1 MAIVFAGEQ
10 IGLLA
15 GRAAAEEEGND
26 NRFRDDTSPVPARP
40 GEAAPPQFPGNQVM
54 DPLVVPLPSQTPP
67 TSYDTLRPSP
77 VWRVS
82 AAALRASPSERVRH
96 LAMPRVPAEGW
107 HPDRPLLATVR
118 KAVLTAVPT
127 PHICQLSQPKKLAT
141 LPPQNAHAL
150 PAGGPQPA
158 RVSSHI
164 SILAAPKSLHP
175 EYQADRPVLWSVPT
189 SARRAAP
196 SERVRVL
203 AQPKVTM
210 ALCEDRDPY
219 RISRAALRAVA
230 SPRVEELSAP
240 LPRKCR
246 PQ

>member
-1 MAIVFAGEQ
+1 MTSRIERLAKPKPNLLKHPDSRSVYWLDELPPRKRGTTTAFAMTPRLSQ
-10 IGLLA
+10 LA
-15 GRAAAEEEGND
+15 QGKR
-26 NRFRDDTSPVPARP
+26 
-40 GEAAPPQFPGNQVM
+40 
-54 DPLVVPLPSQTPP
+54 LHPSFQGI
-67 TSYDTLRPSP
+67 RPSP